1 MAARKDVIEK
11 RVSMLTRK
19 FSDYVSAYDSSAPFS
34 GDQLATHR
42 HTIDLRRQA
51 GSIQAAVANPEF
63 VSSLRRT
70 LIAWG
75 IGSRASILV
84 SREAFNDALE
94 AAAPDLEPFET
105 LQISSGLPTEV
116 SEELFRIIMSLGVVE
131 NKAKLVA
138 GTKTLHHLLPD
149 LVMPVDQS
157 WTGRF
162 FQLHAPE
169 WTDPYNQRNT
179 FRRVFGHF
187 THVAQAV
194 DPEQYVT
201 GEGWRTS
208 QTKVLDNALIGF
220 CKVEMATGNTA
231 PTSAAETDTGFDVQ
245 SDESDA
251 GINVKQALS
260 SLISLRD
267 QGVLNESEFDAAIR
281 RLAQHED

>member
-11 RVSMLTRK
+11 RVSTLTHK
-19 FSDYVSAYDSSAPFS
+19 FSDYVSAYDDSAPFS
-34 GDQLATHR
+34 GEQLAAHR

-51 GSIQAAVANPEF
+51 GSVQAAVANPEF
-63 VSSLRRT
+63 VASLRRT

-84 SREAFNDALE
+84 SSTAFNDALE
-94 AAAPDLEPFET
+94 AAVPELEPFET
-105 LQISSGLPTEV
+105 LRISSGLPSEV

-138 GTKTLHHLLPD
+138 GTKTLHHLLPE

-169 WTDPYNQRNT
+169 WTDPHNQRNT

-187 THVAQAV
+187 TQVAQV
-194 DPEQYVT
+194 VHPEQYVT

-208 QTKVLDNALIGF
+208 QTKILDNALIGF
-220 CKVEMATGNTA
+220 CKVEMVTGNAT
-231 PTSAAETDTGFDVQ
+231 PTSDAETDAGFDFL
-245 SDESDA
+245 SDEPDTS
-251 GINVKQALS
+251 IFVKQALS

-281 RLAQHED
+281 RLAEQRD